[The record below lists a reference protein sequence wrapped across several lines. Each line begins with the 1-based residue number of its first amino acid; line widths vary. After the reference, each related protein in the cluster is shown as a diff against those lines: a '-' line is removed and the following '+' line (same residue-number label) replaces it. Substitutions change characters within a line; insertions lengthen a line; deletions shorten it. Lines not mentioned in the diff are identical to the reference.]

1 MRLLLIRHGETDW
14 NKEKRIQGREDIP
27 LNETGILQAINC
39 GKGLQGGKF
48 AAIISSPLDRARKTA
63 EIIGEAV
70 DINKLIIDDDL
81 IERDFDRI
89 SGMTYKERR
98 EFDASGQIDN
108 RETREALSERMIRS
122 ILKHGKE
129 FYDKD
134 IIFVSHGA
142 AIRSVIDEYT
152 DGELTR
158 NKIILKNAYISILYY
173 DEKSIRMG
181 PYNLSGEEYRE
192 KMELDNR

>member
-27 LNETGILQAINC
+27 LNETGILQAKNC
-39 GKGLQGGKF
+39 GKALAGAEF
-48 AAIISSPLDRARKTA
+48 AAIISSPLGRARKTA
-63 EIIGEAV
+63 EIIKEAV
-70 DINKLIIDDDL
+70 AIKELVIDEDL

-98 EFDASGQIDN
+98 EFDASGQVDN
-108 RETREALSERMIRS
+108 RETREAILERMLRS
-122 ILKHGKE
+122 VFKHAKE

-152 DGELTR
+152 DGELT
-158 NKIILKNAYISILYY
+158 KSKNMLGNTSISVLNY
-173 DEKSIRMG
+173 DGKEITAG
-181 PYNLSGEEYRE
+181 VYNMLGEEYKE
-192 KMELDNR
+192 IYGTSK

>member
-39 GKGLQGGKF
+39 GKELQGGEF
-48 AAIISSPLDRARKTA
+48 AAIISSPLVRARRTA
-63 EIIGEAV
+63 ELIGEAV
-70 DINKLIIDDDL
+70 GNSDLILDEDL

-98 EFDASGQIDN
+98 EFEASGQIDN

-122 ILKHGKE
+122 ILRHGKE

-158 NKIILKNAYISILYY
+158 NKIILKNACISILYY
-173 DEKSIRMG
+173 DEKGIRMG

-192 KMELDNR
+192 KMEQDHR

>member
-27 LNETGILQAINC
+27 LNETGILQAKNC
-39 GKGLQGGKF
+39 GKALEGSEF
-48 AAIISSPLDRARKTA
+48 AAIISSPLARARRTA
-63 EIIGEAV
+63 EIIKEAV
-70 DINKLIIDDDL
+70 PIKELVIDEDL

-108 RETREALSERMIRS
+108 RETREAMLERMLRS
-122 ILKHGKE
+122 IYKHAKK

-134 IIFVSHGA
+134 IIYISHGA

-152 DGELTR
+152 DGEITKG
-158 NKIILKNAYISILYY
+158 KIILTNTSISVLNY
-173 DEKSIRMG
+173 DGKDITAG
-181 PYNLSGEEYRE
+181 YYNLLGEEYRE
-192 KMELDNR
+192 KCGTSK

>member
-1 MRLLLIRHGETDW
+1 MRLLLVRHGETDW

-27 LNETGILQAINC
+27 LNETGILQAKNC
-39 GKGLQGGKF
+39 GKALEGAKF
-48 AAIISSPLDRARKTA
+48 AAIISSPLDRARETA
-63 EIIGEAV
+63 EIIKEAV
-70 DINKLIIDDDL
+70 AINELVIDEDL

-108 RETREALSERMIRS
+108 RESREAMLERMLRS
-122 ILKHGKE
+122 ILRHGKE

-152 DGELTR
+152 DGGLTKSKR
-158 NKIILKNAYISILYY
+158 ILSNTSISVLNY
-173 DEKSIRMG
+173 DGKDITAG
-181 PYNLSGEEYRE
+181 VYNMSGEEYRE
-192 KMELDNR
+192 KYGTD

>member
-1 MRLLLIRHGETDW
+1 MKLLLIRHGETDW

-39 GKGLQGGKF
+39 GKALEGTEF
-48 AAIISSPLDRARKTA
+48 AAIISSPLGRARKTA
-63 EIIGEAV
+63 EIIKEAV
-70 DINKLIIDDDL
+70 GIKELVIDEDL

-108 RETREALSERMIRS
+108 RETREAMLERMLRS
-122 ILKHGKE
+122 ILKHTKE

-158 NKIILKNAYISILYY
+158 SKSILSNTSISVLNY
-173 DEKSIRMG
+173 DGKDITAG
-181 PYNLSGEEYRE
+181 VYNMSGEEYKE
-192 KMELDNR
+192 KYGTDK

>member
-14 NKEKRIQGREDIP
+14 NKEKRVQGREDIP

-39 GKGLQGGKF
+39 GKALEDTEF
-48 AAIISSPLDRARKTA
+48 AAIISSPLARARKTA
-63 EIIGEAV
+63 EIIKEAV
-70 DINKLIIDDDL
+70 GIKELVIDEDL

-108 RETREALSERMIRS
+108 RETREAMLERMLRS
-122 ILKHGKE
+122 ILKHAKE

-158 NKIILKNAYISILYY
+158 SKSILSNTSISVLTY
-173 DEKSIRMG
+173 DGKDITAG
-181 PYNLSGEEYRE
+181 LYNMLGEEYKE
-192 KMELDNR
+192 KYGTDK